1 MARRVNEY
9 TAGLVATRPGR
20 FGNFATLPLPDVDV
34 ALSEIEYALDALLV
48 DGVIFLGNYA

>member
-20 FGNFATLPLPDVDV
+20 FGNFATLPLPDVDG
-34 ALSEIEYALDALLV
+34 ALSEIEYALDTLRV